1 MNKEAE
7 EPRIPRKNSWLKE
20 VREWVLSL
28 SVAVIVALLVQ
39 NYAFAQTEV
48 RNVSM
53 QSTLFAGQ
61 RLIEDKIT
69 YRFEQP
75 DRGDIVIINGPES
88 EQRLIKRVI
97 GLPGDVIDM
106 KDGQIYVN
114 GTLTEESYVKGS
126 TYPNGLEVP
135 YEVPEGKLFV
145 MGDNREHSTDS
156 RELGPISV
164 SSIEGRAIFRLW
176 PLSKFGTLD

>member
-1 MNKEAE
+1 MNKKTEG
-7 EPRIPRKNSWLKE
+7 PITQNKKSWL
-20 VREWVLSL
+20 RETRDWVVSL
-28 SVAVIVALLVQ
+28 SVAVIAALLIQ

-88 EQRLIKRVI
+88 ELRLIKRVI

-106 KDGQIYVN
+106 KDGQIFVN

-135 YEVPEGKLFV
+135 YQVPEDKLFV

-156 RELGPISV
+156 RELGPISI

-176 PLSKFGTLD
+176 PLDKFGGLD